1 MKFLAQLPAA
11 SELLG
16 NGGALPVALARE
28 MEAEA
33 RVYHGPDLGLRD

>member
-16 NGGALPVALARE
+16 NGGALPVLARE

-33 RVYHGPDLGLRD
+33 RVCHGPDLA